1 MLYAIVFLFV
11 YLMLAILSKGT
22 SVAWTWYAFVWV
34 WWLAPVPFTILLIIM
49 PVFITVM
56 AFVARSGVSA
66 SGKNSDTYPD
76 RRRTNP
82 VDRGLGQDNRR
93 FQKPVETKPRT
104 VQDRVDEVNPGN
116 EVEARSEQPVIDP
129 STLPDLDALLKQPGP
144 EYTKHKKPP
153 QPRVWGIDE

>member
-1 MLYAIVFLFV
+1 MLHVIVFLFV

-22 SVAWTWYAFVWV
+22 TVVWTWYALVWV

-56 AFVARSGVSA
+56 AFIARSGVSA

-82 VDRGLGQDNRR
+82 VDRGGGQDNGRPQR
-93 FQKPVETKPRT
+93 SVEPKPRT
-104 VQDRVDEVNPGN
+104 VQDRVDEVSRGN
-116 EVEARSEQPVIDP
+116 EVETRVDQPVIDP
-129 STLPDLDALLKQPGP
+129 STIPDLDELLKQPGP